1 MKITYLHN
9 SAFALEWSDHF
20 VIIDYYK
27 HTPGS
32 SIRDG
37 VLRPQDFLKY
47 PRVSVLATHGHG
59 DHYNPV
65 VLTWS
70 QHREIDY
77 VFGYDMEKKVN
88 QPGAHFMRPGDWIQ
102 LGDLTIT
109 AFGSTDAGVSYHLKK
124 GNLSLFHAGDLNNWH
139 WQEESTAQEIA
150 IAETDFLR
158 ELRVVSLHTLP
169 LDVAFFPI
177 DPRMK
182 TDIHKGALQFVQQT
196 RPTRLIPM
204 HFGQFFPLTDK
215 IREDLAPYSIL
226 TYLSNP
232 GDSIEIK
239 E

>member
-20 VIIDYYK
+20 VVIDYFK

-37 VLRPQDFLKY
+37 VLRPHDFLKY

-59 DHYNPV
+59 DHFNPV
-65 VLTWS
+65 VLTWE
-70 QHREIDY
+70 QHRPIDY
-77 VFGYDMEKKVN
+77 VFGYDLQKKVKH
-88 QPGAHFMRPGDWIQ
+88 QTAQFMRPGDNIQ
-102 LGDLTIT
+102 LGDLSVT
-109 AFGSTDAGVSYHLKK
+109 AFGSTDEGVSFHLRK

-150 IAETDFLR
+150 KAEVDYLR
-158 ELRVVSLHTLP
+158 ELRVVTLHALP

-182 TDIHKGALQFVQQT
+182 TDIHKGALQFVQQA
-196 RPTRLIPM
+196 RPTRIIPM
-204 HFGQFFPLTDK
+204 HFGQFFPFTDK
-215 IREDLAPYSIL
+215 IREDLAPYSTL

-232 GDSIEIK
+232 GDSIELK
-239 E
+239 D